1 MTDVTSGMVEWKM
14 MKLKA
19 PNNRWLSGGI
29 LVVAIGLTIAMALP
43 SNFSASSEPVV
54 VADAPKEL
62 SVANE
67 DVAAADLPIIEKP
80 AAAKLGAPATD
91 EKIKRFK
98 DQAAIIVAREQARIA
113 AEKAKLAAERRAM
126 RAKYTV
132 NPARAR
138 ISVPYGRKGRIW
150 DYGWH
155 TGTDFNGNYG
165 DPVYAARVGTVIF
178 TGWRASYGRTIEI
191 KHLDGAVT
199 RYAHLSRI
207 RVEAGQDVDVGQRIG
222 NIGASGKAFGAHL
235 HFEVLVNG
243 NFRNPWVWL
252 WGTD

>member
-1 MTDVTSGMVEWKM
+1 

-235 HFEVLVNG
+235 HFEVLING

-252 WGTD
+252 WGND

>member
-1 MTDVTSGMVEWKM
+1 MLFRS
-14 MKLKA
+14 
-19 PNNRWLSGGI
+19 
-29 LVVAIGLTIAMALP
+29 
-43 SNFSASSEPVV
+43 
-54 VADAPKEL
+54 
-62 SVANE
+62 
-67 DVAAADLPIIEKP
+67 AADLPIIEKP

-113 AEKAKLAAERRAM
+113 AEKEKLAAERRAM

-235 HFEVLVNG
+235 HFEVLING

-252 WGTD
+252 WGND

>member
-1 MTDVTSGMVEWKM
+1 
-14 MKLKA
+14 
-19 PNNRWLSGGI
+19 
-29 LVVAIGLTIAMALP
+29 VVAIGLTIAMALP

-252 WGTD
+252 WGNN

>member
-1 MTDVTSGMVEWKM
+1 
-14 MKLKA
+14 
-19 PNNRWLSGGI
+19 
-29 LVVAIGLTIAMALP
+29 MALP

-62 SVANE
+62 SVANQ
-67 DVAAADLPIIEKP
+67 DVAAAELPIIEKP
-80 AAAKLGAPATD
+80 ITAKLGAPATV
-91 EKIKRFK
+91 EKIQRFK
-98 DQAAIIVAREQARIA
+98 DQAAVIAAREQARIA
-113 AEKAKLAAERRAM
+113 AEKAKQAAERRAL

-138 ISVPYGRKGRIW
+138 ISVPYGRRGRIW
-150 DYGWH
+150 DLGWH

-165 DPVYAARVGTVIF
+165 DPVYSARVGTVLF
-178 TGWRASYGRTIEI
+178 TGWRPSYGRTIEI
-191 KHLDGAVT
+191 KHPDGAVT

-207 RVEAGQDVDVGQRIG
+207 RVNPGDEVDVGQRIG

-243 NFRNPWVWL
+243 SFRNPWVWL
-252 WGTD
+252 WGKD

>member
-235 HFEVLVNG
+235 HLS
-243 NFRNPWVWL
+243 L
-252 WGTD
+252 IHI

>member
-235 HFEVLVNG
+235 HFEVLING
-243 NFRNPWVWL
+243 NFRNPWIWL
-252 WGTD
+252 WGND

>member
-252 WGTD
+252 WGND

>member
-138 ISVPYGRKGRIW
+138 ISIPYGRKGRIW

-252 WGTD
+252 WGND

>member
-1 MTDVTSGMVEWKM
+1 M

-43 SNFSASSEPVV
+43 SNFSASSDPVV
-54 VADAPKEL
+54 VADAPQEL
-62 SVANE
+62 SVANQ
-67 DVAAADLPIIEKP
+67 DVAAAELPIIEKP
-80 AAAKLGAPATD
+80 ITAKLGAPATV
-91 EKIKRFK
+91 EKIQRFK
-98 DQAAIIVAREQARIA
+98 DQAAVIAAREQARIA
-113 AEKAKLAAERRAM
+113 AEKAKQAAERRAL

-138 ISVPYGRKGRIW
+138 ISVPYGRRGRIW
-150 DYGWH
+150 DLGWH

-165 DPVYAARVGTVIF
+165 DPVYSARVGTVLF
-178 TGWRASYGRTIEI
+178 TGWRPSYGRTIEI
-191 KHLDGAVT
+191 KHPDGAVT

-207 RVEAGQDVDVGQRIG
+207 RVNPGDEVDVGQRIG

-243 NFRNPWVWL
+243 SFRNPWVWL
-252 WGTD
+252 WGKD